1 MPYYSYLA
9 IFTNVYALTCGAGS
23 GMGHEWCN
31 VMVVELVHWSG
42 VLPICHGSLGGDAGT
57 IFSR

>member
-1 MPYYSYLA
+1 MLYYSHFA

-23 GMGHEWCN
+23 EMGREWRN
-31 VMVVELVHWSG
+31 MTVPELVHWSG